1 MEIILAF
8 PLLVIG
14 AVLQT
19 ALINRL
25 TLLNG
30 SADIIL
36 IIIIAWSLQDRIRY
50 GWFWAILAGMIMTY
64 ISALP
69 APVFLVGYLG
79 ATTIARAFQNRIWQA
94 PLLAMMLVTLASSF
108 GILGAELIILQIT
121 SVNLPL
127 IQSLTRIILPS
138 ILLNLFF
145 SAPIYIL
152 MRDLANWIYPQTRE

>member
-1 MEIILAF
+1 
-8 PLLVIG
+8 
-14 AVLQT
+14 
-19 ALINRL
+19 
-25 TLLNG
+25 
-30 SADIIL
+30 
-36 IIIIAWSLQDRIRY
+36 
-50 GWFWAILAGMIMTY
+50 MTY

-94 PLLAMMLVTLASSF
+94 PLLAMMLVTLASSL